1 MKIALAALG
10 AMLGGLS
17 VAATSLVEP
26 TVTQIDPA
34 LASLCSNDGPAST
47 AGATSIE
54 NGYLYGVASFQGFA
68 CKLRVHAG
76 RGPGVRIFS
85 GCADVVWDMQ
95 GAIVS
100 VTPTTAVSGY
110 TITCQ

>member
-1 MKIALAALG
+1 MALAALG

-34 LASLCSNDGPAST
+34 LATVCSNNGPAST
-47 AGATSIE
+47 AAATTIE
-54 NGYLYGVASFQGFA
+54 NGYLTGIASFQGFA

-85 GCADVVWDMQ
+85 GCADGVWDMQ
-95 GAIVS
+95 GTIVA

-110 TITCQ
+110 TINCQ

>member
-1 MKIALAALG
+1 MKMALAALG
-10 AMLGGLS
+10 AMLGGSSL
-17 VAATSLVEP
+17 AATLLIEP

-34 LASLCSNDGPAST
+34 LATVCSNDGPAST
-47 AGATSIE
+47 AAANTVD
-54 NGYLYGVASFQGFA
+54 NGYLAGIASFQGFA

-100 VTPTTAVSGY
+100 VTPTKAVSGY
-110 TITCQ
+110 TITCP